1 MVVVAA
7 APALVINIVV
17 VVVVG
22 APAISLYRR
31 RVVLEVV
38 VVVWRLPLLDNL
50 IRAVLLWR
58 RLLEC
63 LGGSLARPVL
73 CCAVLCLPVA
83 RFIYVNLSP
92 PLSAPAQVAVY
103 VVESRSI
110 LLIQVVNLNLFRL
123 HVGLNF
129 FPLSRSLSPSFSD

>member
-7 APALVINIVV
+7 APALVINI

-31 RVVLEVV
+31 RVVLEV

-63 LGGSLARPVL
+63 LGCSLARPVL
-73 CCAVLCLPVA
+73 SCAVSACRSFYLC
-83 RFIYVNLSP
+83 
-92 PLSAPAQVAVY
+92 
-103 VVESRSI
+103 
-110 LLIQVVNLNLFRL
+110 
-123 HVGLNF
+123 
-129 FPLSRSLSPSFSD
+129 

>member
-1 MVVVAA
+1 M
-7 APALVINIVV
+7 P
-17 VVVVG
+17 
-22 APAISLYRR
+22 
-31 RVVLEVV
+31 
-38 VVVWRLPLLDNL
+38 RL
-50 IRAVLLWR
+50 
-58 RLLEC
+58 
-63 LGGSLARPVL
+63 LARPVL
-73 CCAVLCLPVA
+73 SCAVLCLPVA

-129 FPLSRSLSPSFSD
+129 FPLSRSLSLYLFFRLIVDHQRYNNSGECRS

>member
-7 APALVINIVV
+7 VPALVINIVV

-38 VVVWRLPLLDNL
+38 VVWRLPLLDNL

-63 LGGSLARPVL
+63 LGGCSLARPFL

>member
-38 VVVWRLPLLDNL
+38 VVWRLPLLDNL

-63 LGGSLARPVL
+63 LGCSLARPVL
-73 CCAVLCLPVA
+73 CCAVSACRSFYLC
-83 RFIYVNLSP
+83 
-92 PLSAPAQVAVY
+92 
-103 VVESRSI
+103 
-110 LLIQVVNLNLFRL
+110 
-123 HVGLNF
+123 
-129 FPLSRSLSPSFSD
+129 